1 MSTDVIVILILVI
14 VIIVLSMVIIIIT
27 STVENIKSEYRSGI
41 IGITTFI
48 ASLLIGIIVV
58 AYGYANVEDGTWH
71 FARNSNSNESPINL
85 IGRLQFYDLNID
97 HDETII
103 ISNGT
108 ISSYR
113 NQSARIVEIL
123 ESNNIKPS
131 TYVDQVSN

>member
-1 MSTDVIVILILVI
+1 MGTDVIVILILVI

-71 FARNSNSNESPINL
+71 FARNSNGSPINL
-85 IGRLQFYDLNID
+85 IGRLQFYDLDID

-113 NQSARIVEIL
+113 NQSARILEIL

-131 TYVDQVSN
+131 TYVDRVSN